1 MNFNKHLRNCNFN
14 FKNPVLEY
22 KIEGKLN
29 GKKSSLSY
37 NQNQLKALQYKIL
50 IDSYLVT
57 KLCHKIF
64 AYIRIMCTTI
74 YSTSKWF
81 RDYKCGCQRSVSR
94 SHCWVDT
101 ECIYSFLSF
110 KMSFKVAFLKI
121 YSLKL
126 YIFHIYSYL
135 LPSTYYPIYHASN
148 MFFHLISSLLSLI
161 NVAYVYI
168 DLLGSST
175 RTREFT
181 SFKDRIYFVIYFL
194 FQKIYPWSYICVHM
208 WVYLTHMCE

>member
-14 FKNPVLEY
+14 FKNPVLKY

-74 YSTSKWF
+74 YSTSK
-81 RDYKCGCQRSVSR
+81 
-94 SHCWVDT
+94 
-101 ECIYSFLSF
+101 
-110 KMSFKVAFLKI
+110 
-121 YSLKL
+121 
-126 YIFHIYSYL
+126 
-135 LPSTYYPIYHASN
+135 
-148 MFFHLISSLLSLI
+148 
-161 NVAYVYI
+161 
-168 DLLGSST
+168 
-175 RTREFT
+175 
-181 SFKDRIYFVIYFL
+181 
-194 FQKIYPWSYICVHM
+194 
-208 WVYLTHMCE
+208 